1 MSLAS
6 IWLLRETIA
15 ARDAVEHTLKIT
27 GEVAALQYAIRR
39 AESGQRGYLLT
50 GGSEYLADYEAV
62 VAGIAP
68 RFAALRA
75 ETQDNPAQ
83 QQRWAS
89 LAPQIE
95 EKLTELSNTVD
106 FVKRGSRPEAFALLS
121 TGRGLAL
128 ALEIEAIL
136 GQVADDER
144 ARLAEREVV
153 ARRARLALFVVNLG
167 GGLLIAGLAGL
178 SILMVRRGN
187 RALVAAR
194 IALEATNADL
204 ERRVAERTADLR
216 EANEETQRFAYI
228 VTHDLRA
235 PLVNIMGFTGEL
247 ESMRDAMIGRDAATA
262 AETTEAVSANLHAEF
277 DEAIG
282 FIKTSTAKMDRLIN
296 AILKLSRAGRR
307 EFTPVHIDLNELL
320 REIVSTLEHRAQE
333 LGATISIARMPT
345 IVSDRLAV
353 EQILSN
359 LLDNALKYL
368 RPGTPGRIEV
378 GVDRRG
384 GMIALRVADNGRGI
398 AERDRE
404 RVFELFRRAGAQ
416 DQPGEGI
423 GLAHVRMLS
432 RRLGGTVTVE
442 SRPEGGSVFELTLPV
457 TWSAAP

>member
-6 IWLLRETIA
+6 AWLLRENLA

-50 GGSEYLADYEAV
+50 GGAEYLADYESV

-68 RFAALRA
+68 RFAELRA
-75 ETQDNPAQ
+75 DTQDDPAQ

-89 LAPQIE
+89 LAPRID
-95 EKLTELSNTVD
+95 EKLLELSSTVD
-106 FVKRGSRPEAFALLS
+106 FVRRGNRPEAFALLS

-136 GQVADDER
+136 SQVADQER
-144 ARLAEREVV
+144 DLLAVREAT
-153 ARRARLALFVVNLG
+153 ARRARVALFAVNLG

-178 SILMVRRGN
+178 SILIVRRGN

-194 IALEATNADL
+194 IALEATNAEL
-204 ERRVAERTADLR
+204 ERRVAERTADLH

-235 PLVNIMGFTGEL
+235 PLVNIMGFTSEL
-247 ESMRDAMIGRDAATA
+247 EAMRDSMIAHDTATSA
-262 AETTEAVSANLHAEF
+262 GSAETNPATLRHDF

-282 FIKTSTAKMDRLIN
+282 FIKTSTARMDRLIN
-296 AILKLSRAGRR
+296 AILKLSRGGRR

-333 LGATISIARMPT
+333 LGATISIARMPGV
-345 IVSDRLAV
+345 VSDRLAL

-368 RPGTPGRIEV
+368 RPGVPGRIEV
-378 GVDRRG
+378 GVEQRDG
-384 GMIALRVADNGRGI
+384 LIAVSVADNGRGI

-404 RVFELFRRAGAQ
+404 RVFELFRRAGLQ

-432 RRLGGTVTVE
+432 RRIGGSVTLE
-442 SRPEGGSVFELTLPV
+442 ARPGGGSVFVVTLPKR
-457 TWSAAP
+457 WSGAT